1 MMRLDHLAVT
11 CADLGAGVAWVEAA
25 LGVRLEP
32 GGQHAHYATHNRL
45 LGLGAGLYLE
55 VIAPDPEAP
64 APGHP
69 RWFGLDQAGA
79 PRLGNWIVAV
89 DDLGAAL
96 ADAPEAGRA
105 VALTRGALSWQI
117 GVPDDGGLPLGG
129 AFPTL
134 IAWGQG
140 VAHPSTRLADQ
151 GVRLTALQVKHPQ
164 AAALRG
170 RLAALDDPRVA
181 LAEGP
186 VGLRATFATP
196 TGQAVLG

>member
-1 MMRLDHLAVT
+1 MRLDHLAVT

-25 LGVRLEP
+25 LGVTMQP

-55 VIAPDPEAP
+55 VIAPDPAAP

-69 RWFGLDQAGA
+69 RWFALDHAGV

-96 ADAPEAGRA
+96 AALPEAGRA

-117 GVPDDGGLPLGG
+117 GVPQDGSLPLGG
-129 AFPTL
+129 AMPTL
-134 IAWGQG
+134 IAWGEG
-140 VAHPSTRLADQ
+140 VAHPSARLADQ
-151 GVRLTALQVKHPQ
+151 GVRLIALRVQHPQ

-170 RLAALDDPRVA
+170 RLAGLDDPRVT
-181 LAEGP
+181 LVEGP
-186 VGLRATFATP
+186 PGLRARFATP
-196 TGQAVLG
+196 AGEVVLA